1 MRNVWTRL
9 RRTAV
14 FVCAFVGLVF
24 LLATFSP
31 FVRWYGKK
39 LAGSWTDPRGDILI
53 VLGAS
58 SVEGFPGAN
67 TVLRC
72 MYAVRAYQEGGF
84 RKIVISGRLVG
95 PHMRNLLIAEGV
107 PPEVIVIE
115 ENSISTRENAV
126 NVVRLL
132 SGEAGSKV
140 LMTSDYHMF
149 RAARAFPQD
158 GARCGAAAHTGRV
171 ETRGQLAEDLVGVR
185 GRGGRERQNRVLRVA
200 RLDLV

>member
-149 RAARAFPQD
+149 RAARAF
-158 GARCGAAAHTGRV
+158 RKTGLDVAPRPIPDALKRV
-171 ETRGQLAEDLVGVR
+171 GNRLRTWSAFVDEATESAKIVYYAWRGWI
-185 GRGGRERQNRVLRVA
+185 
-200 RLDLV
+200 